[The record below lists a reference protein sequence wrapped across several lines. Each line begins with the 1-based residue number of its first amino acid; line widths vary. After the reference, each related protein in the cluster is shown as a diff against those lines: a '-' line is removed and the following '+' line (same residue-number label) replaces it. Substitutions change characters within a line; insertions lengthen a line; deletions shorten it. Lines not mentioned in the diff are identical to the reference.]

1 MQQNGR
7 GHRIPP
13 EYLAVKRLSGDEDR
27 WIIVQMSELRTV
39 FLGSVAMAQR
49 VTFPDLQPAAFRPHR
64 VYVRTGAGVYVT
76 QFRSVADCLA
86 KVAAADLVPCF
97 ASIAI
102 NVRHLA
108 WLETRGHQRLGGL
121 RVGIN
126 NGTEPVPISRRHL
139 RTVLRRLGVSLRRQ
153 RGAHDHAGRQE
164 WARWE

>member
-1 MQQNGR
+1 MRQDGR

-13 EYLAVKRLSGDEDR
+13 DYLAVKRLSGDEDR
-27 WIIVQMSELRTV
+27 WIIVQTSELRIV

-49 VTFPDLQPAAFRPHR
+49 VTFPDLKLDAFRPNR

-86 KVAAADLVPCF
+86 KVAAADLMLCF

-102 NVRHLA
+102 NLRHLA

-126 NGTEPVPISRRHL
+126 NGTESVPVSRRHL
-139 RTVLRRLGVSLRRQ
+139 RTVLSRLGVSLRRAH
-153 RGAHDHAGRQE
+153 GVHDHDGRKE
-164 WARWE
+164 PERWE